1 VRKNYNQGGW
11 RVLKLRI
18 ALCLALIVGALTL
31 LYGMLQGARLETIIY
46 RIIISIAIFG
56 FIGYG
61 LGIIV
66 ERSLKN
72 LEVKNIKQGQKK
84 DIVDEKQPLDDP
96 PKDSEFAPFTSNSFQ
111 QISRP
116 KE

>member
-1 VRKNYNQGGW
+1 
-11 RVLKLRI
+11 VLKLRI
-18 ALCLALIVGALTL
+18 ALCLALIVGTLTL
-31 LYGMLQGARLETIIY
+31 LNGMLQGARLETVIY

-56 FIGYG
+56 IIGYV

-66 ERSLKN
+66 ERFLQKK
-72 LEVKNIKQGQKK
+72 LEVKNRDQGQKEES
-84 DIVDEKQPLDDP
+84 VNEEQFLDDL

-111 QISRP
+111 QITRP

>member
-1 VRKNYNQGGW
+1 MK
-11 RVLKLRI
+11 VLKLRI

-31 LYGMLQGARLETIIY
+31 LNGMLQGARLETVIY

-56 FIGYG
+56 LIGYG

-66 ERSLKN
+66 ERF
-72 LEVKNIKQGQKK
+72 LENIVVKNIEQGPK
-84 DIVDEKQPLDDP
+84 DIVNEEQPLEEDLP
-96 PKDSEFAPFTSNSFQ
+96 VDSEFAPFTSESFQ
-111 QISRP
+111 QITRP

>member
-1 VRKNYNQGGW
+1 M

-31 LYGMLQGARLETIIY
+31 LNGMLQGARLETVIY

-56 FIGYG
+56 IIGYV

-66 ERSLKN
+66 ERFLKKK
-72 LEVKNIKQGQKK
+72 LEVKNREQGQKK
-84 DIVDEKQPLDDP
+84 EIVNEEQPLDDL
-96 PKDSEFAPFTSNSFQ
+96 PKDSEFAPFTSSSFQ
-111 QISRP
+111 QITRP